1 MFKSLGA
8 LRFCLPGVGFAGVE
22 GEFLLVDPDSGAPVA
37 TNSEVSRHAADR
49 GSADGWKAAPTSDV
63 LPRFVEELQPALE
76 ALDEYDRVSS
86 EFRRIVQDGNG
97 ARRQRRAW
105 RRRGEVTDVIA
116 EAAAAT
122 LR

>member
-1 MFKSLGA
+1 MLKSLGA

-22 GEFLLVDPDSGAPVA
+22 GEFLLVHPDSGAPGA

-49 GSADGWKAAPTSDV
+49 RSADGWKAAPPSDV
-63 LPRFVEELQPALE
+63 LTRFVEELQPALE
-76 ALDEYDRVSS
+76 AFDEYDRVSS
-86 EFRRIVQDGNG
+86 EFRRIVQDDNG

-105 RRRGEVTDVIA
+105 RRRGEVPDVIA